1 MQVTLAKE
9 TLSRCDG
16 NTSVIKEQI
25 LPVNGNRRQ
34 RMTNFLRFIL
44 QDDRHVLEFE
54 KMLTNN
60 GLQKLLISAKSV
72 QGDHIANEDI
82 GRFKHVTITI
92 CKIPYVKHRCA
103 CTHKK
108 ILIKGI
114 VNIFPFLKYFIFITL
129 KQ

>member
-25 LPVNGNRRQ
+25 LPVTGNRRQ

-72 QGDHIANEDI
+72 QGDHITNEDI
-82 GRFKHVTITI
+82 GRFKHDTITI

-103 CTHKK
+103 CTNK
-108 ILIKGI
+108 
-114 VNIFPFLKYFIFITL
+114 
-129 KQ
+129 